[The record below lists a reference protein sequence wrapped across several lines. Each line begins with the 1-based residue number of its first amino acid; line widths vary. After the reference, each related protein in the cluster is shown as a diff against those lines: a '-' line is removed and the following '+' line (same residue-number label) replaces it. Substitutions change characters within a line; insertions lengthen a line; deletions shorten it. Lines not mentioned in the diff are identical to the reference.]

1 MAYNLTL
8 PLKKLVCCARVSWM
22 RDEIKKSNCGSPTKD
37 WSMTSKVKGSKQG
50 DKDVRDTRDLL
61 CFYLDIK

>member
-1 MAYNLTL
+1 
-8 PLKKLVCCARVSWM
+8 M

-50 DKDVRDTRDLL
+50 DKDLRDTRDLL